1 MVAGGL
7 PVLAQIVPLLKVL
20 AAHLARIGDLGG
32 LVGALVDHQ
41 VVRLGESPLAVLA
54 NELALRTHLAAEIGP
69 AVIVVDSHYS
79 KHFDRRYVYWCPA
92 FKVECLSGVLEVRR
106 CGAARG
112 SPVWVLPLSA
122 NGDSFVAD
130 SRLSGLSSALFGS
143 AMGLFHS
150 MGSIFSPLIAICSDN
165 TALNCCLLG

>member
-1 MVAGGL
+1 MFMWYL
-7 PVLAQIVPLLKVL
+7 SLSPNTLTTSVLAQIVPLLKVL
-20 AAHLARIGDLGG
+20 AAHLARIGDLRG

-92 FKVECLSGVLEVRR
+92 FKVECLSGVLEV
-106 CGAARG
+106 
-112 SPVWVLPLSA
+112 
-122 NGDSFVAD
+122 
-130 SRLSGLSSALFGS
+130 
-143 AMGLFHS
+143 
-150 MGSIFSPLIAICSDN
+150 
-165 TALNCCLLG
+165 